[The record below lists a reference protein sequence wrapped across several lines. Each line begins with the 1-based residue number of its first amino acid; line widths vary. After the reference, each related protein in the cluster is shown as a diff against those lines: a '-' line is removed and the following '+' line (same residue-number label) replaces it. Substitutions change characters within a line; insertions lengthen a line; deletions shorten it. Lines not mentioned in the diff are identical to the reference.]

1 MWQEFLDSVLLDVRN
16 YTRPSALTQYII
28 ILICFVVAHFA
39 ANYSRP
45 VMNRWLAKR
54 QRWPLWIRQFFFAMI
69 KHIRLIY
76 FFFLT
81 ALARAIMLQTMMA
94 PRSYFINLA
103 ATVAAAMILA
113 LVVSRLIRNKF
124 LRRSFKW
131 LAWIGAFLYFTGYYD
146 ETINVLKSFSISI
159 GDFELSLYTV
169 GVTIFYLTI
178 FLSGARILGLFLENQ
193 VQNIEDIT
201 PSQRVLASKVI
212 SFSLITIAV
221 LVGLRMVG
229 LDLSNFALLSGA
241 IGVGIGFGLQK
252 VVSNLVSGV
261 ILLLDKSIKPGD
273 VISLGETFGW
283 ITHLGS
289 RYVSVNTRDGK
300 TFLIP
305 NEDLITGQVVNWT
318 HSSEAVRLDIYI
330 GCSYHNDPH
339 EVRRVCVEAVG
350 ELERV
355 LKNPKPVCHIVNF
368 GESSVD
374 YVLRF
379 WIKDPTSGLTNVR
392 GDAYLAVWDKL
403 KAHDIE
409 IPFPQRDIRI
419 VSGAPVEPPRAE
431 NAAPGHGIEPDAE
444 MVSSAMEVKD

>member
-1 MWQEFLDSVLLDVRN
+1 MWQEILERVQLELKNFSGR
-16 YTRPSALTQYII
+16 YTLTQLA
-28 ILICFVVAHFA
+28 ILFVTFVLAHFA
-39 ANYSRP
+39 AKYSKP
-45 VMNRWLAKR
+45 YMSRWLARR
-54 QRWPLWIRQFFFAMI
+54 QRWPLWIRQFFFSMI
-69 KHIRLIY
+69 KHLRLIY
-76 FFFLT
+76 FFLMTLAIRAVMTQFLWET
-81 ALARAIMLQTMMA
+81 
-94 PRSYFINLA
+94 RSYWIKLA
-103 ATVAAAMILA
+103 ATVAGAMILVT
-113 LVVSRLIRNKF
+113 VVSRLIRNRF

-131 LAWIGAFLYFTGYYD
+131 IAWIGAFLYFTGYLD
-146 ETINVLKSFSISI
+146 DAIAICQALAIRI

-169 GVTIFYLTI
+169 GVAIFYLTI
-178 FLSGARILGLFLENQ
+178 FISLARILQLFLDSQ
-193 VQNIEDIT
+193 VQGVDDLT
-201 PSQRVLASKVI
+201 PSQKVLASKVI
-212 SFSLITIAV
+212 SFTLFAIAF

-330 GCSYHNDPH
+330 GCSYNNDPH
-339 EVRRVCVEAVG
+339 EVRNLCIEAAA
-350 ELERV
+350 ELPRV
-355 LKNPKPVCHIVNF
+355 LNNPKPVCHIVNF
-368 GESSVD
+368 GESSID
-374 YVLRF
+374 YILRF

-392 GDAYLAVWDKL
+392 GDVYLAVWDKL
-403 KAHDIE
+403 KAHEVE
-409 IPFPQRDIRI
+409 IPYPHRDVRI
-419 VSGAPVEPPRAE
+419 VNAPDMMGASEP
-431 NAAPGHGIEPDAE
+431 EPDAE
-444 MVSSAMEVKD
+444 MQSSAQTVKD